1 MTTTTTTTSTGARA
15 SDSGIDATRFRDLM
29 ARVCAPVTIVTTA
42 DEDGPHGA
50 TASSFAS
57 LSQDPPL
64 VTVAFDRRSALLAR
78 IVDAGRFGV
87 NLLHHGQE
95 DLALRFARRG
105 TGAERFA
112 ETPWHTDTGL
122 PRLDDAAGWVGCELY
137 DTVEGGDHLLLIGLV
152 TRAANADRAPLVYA
166 NRVFGTHS
174 RYAERPRRPIVD
186 HISACS
192 PD

>member
-1 MTTTTTTTSTGARA
+1 MTTTSEGPLT
-15 SDSGIDATRFRDLM
+15 SDSGIDAGRFRDLM
-29 ARVCAPVTIVTTA
+29 ARVCAPVTIVTTS
-42 DEDGPHGA
+42 DSDGPHGA

-78 IVDAGRFGV
+78 IVDSGRFGV

-95 DLALRFARRG
+95 DLAMRFARRG

-112 ETPWHTDTGL
+112 DTPWHRDSGL
-122 PRLDDAAGWVGCELY
+122 PRLDDVAGWVTCHLAS
-137 DTVEGGDHLLLIGLV
+137 TVDGGDHLLLIGLV
-152 TRAANADRAPLVYA
+152 TKTSNADRAPLVYA
-166 NRVFGTHS
+166 NRTFGTHS

-186 HISACS
+186 HITACT